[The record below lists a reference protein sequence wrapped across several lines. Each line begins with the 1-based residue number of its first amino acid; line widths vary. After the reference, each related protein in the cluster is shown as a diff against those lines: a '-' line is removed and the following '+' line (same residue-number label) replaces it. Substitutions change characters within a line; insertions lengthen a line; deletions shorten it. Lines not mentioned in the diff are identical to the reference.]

1 MLSNKLNFT
10 VAHHALLHFFN
21 SQYWSPNELTF
32 LNDFFLTHHSD
43 NIDKLKLRLIS
54 EENNDWLVAAF
65 LADSPPHISNFLF
78 QRYRLNFSFVK
89 ISFNL
94 HAHSNAL
101 QKWRDKSLA
110 DISALLNFQL
120 PPHDIFSHNK
130 VETLVAVLNS
140 FISFLYSF
148 PLADF
153 SFIETLQ
160 SRLDNFQ
167 ELLFIFK
174 QYLYSKSTS
183 PHVRIIRL
191 KILHPYFSVKELE
204 DVSGFSH
211 SSVSHH
217 LHLFQ
222 NRHLPLIS

>member
-21 SQYWSPNELTF
+21 SQYWSPTELA
-32 LNDFFLTHHSD
+32 LMNDFFLTHHSD

-54 EENNDWLVAAF
+54 EENNDWLVASF
-65 LADSPPHISNFLF
+65 LADSPFHIRHFLF
-78 QRYRLNFSFVK
+78 QRYRLDLSFVK

-94 HAHSNAL
+94 HAHPNAL

-120 PPHDIFSHNK
+120 SSHDIFSRNK

-140 FISFLYSF
+140 FLSFLFSF
-148 PLADF
+148 PLADS
-153 SFIETLQ
+153 SFISTLQ
-160 SRLDNFQ
+160 SKLANFQ
-167 ELLFIFK
+167 ELLFVLK
-174 QYLYSKSTS
+174 QYLYSNSTS

-191 KILHPYFSVKELE
+191 KILRPYLSIKELE
-204 DVSGFSH
+204 NVSGFSH
-211 SSVSHH
+211 SSIHH
-217 LHLFQ
+217 HFNIFQ
-222 NRHLPLIS
+222 SESSPD

>member
-21 SQYWSPNELTF
+21 SQYWSTTELNL

-65 LADSPPHISNFLF
+65 LADSSPLIRDFLF
-78 QRYRLNFSFVK
+78 QRYHFNFSFVK

-94 HAHSNAL
+94 HAHPNAL
-101 QKWRDKSLA
+101 QKWRDKSLT
-110 DISALLNFQL
+110 DISTLLNFQL
-120 PPHDIFSHNK
+120 PPHDIFSRNK
-130 VETLVAVLNS
+130 VETLVAVLDN
-140 FISFLYSF
+140 FLSFLLSF
-148 PLADF
+148 PSSDP
-153 SFIETLQ
+153 SFIETLK
-160 SRLDNFQ
+160 SKLANFQ
-167 ELLFIFK
+167 ELLFTLK
-174 QYLYSKSTS
+174 QYLYSNSTS

-222 NRHLPLIS
+222 SRHLPLIS